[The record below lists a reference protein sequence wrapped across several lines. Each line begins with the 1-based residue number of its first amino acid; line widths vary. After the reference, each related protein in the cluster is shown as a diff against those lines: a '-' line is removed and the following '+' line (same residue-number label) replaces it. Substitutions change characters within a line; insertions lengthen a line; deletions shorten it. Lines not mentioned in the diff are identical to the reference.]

1 MRTAMIVAVL
11 LFILAACS
19 GSEEATPEAVAETY
33 ADLVYAAYDA
43 SVVSATE
50 MQEAVGAFIADPT
63 EDNLEAARQA
73 WLDARD
79 DYGPT
84 EAFRFYDGPIDNPES
99 GPEGQIN
106 AWPMD
111 EAYVDYVDGDPDAGI
126 INMTE
131 EFPEIDLDTLVSANE
146 QGGET
151 NISTGWHAVE
161 FLLWGQDLSEDD
173 PGDRPVT
180 DYVEAENSDRRA
192 QYLQLT
198 TEQLI
203 SDLTAVRDAWDPEAT
218 DGYRAE
224 FLADPQAALQK
235 MLRGIGALSAGE
247 LAGERMAVAY
257 ETRDQEDEHSC
268 FSDNTNADVLGN
280 ARGVRMVYL
289 AEMEGVDGPSLAD
302 LVAEADPELDT
313 TLREQLDNSVSL
325 AEDFPTTFDQM
336 IQAPDGDPAREALLE
351 AIESLE
357 AQGESIARAAQALGV
372 TINLEI

>member
-1 MRTAMIVAVL
+1 MRRGIIAAL
-11 LFILAACS
+11 LLAILAACG

-43 SVVSATE
+43 SVASATE
-50 MQEAVGAFIADPT
+50 MQSAIDAFIADPT
-63 EDNLEAARQA
+63 EENLEAAQQA
-73 WLDARD
+73 WLAARD
-79 DYGPT
+79 DYSPT
-84 EAFRFYDGPIDNPES
+84 EAFRFYDGPIDNPEN

-111 EAYVDYVDGDPDAGI
+111 EAYVDYVEGDPHAGI
-126 INMTE
+126 INMVD
-131 EFPEIDLDTLVSANE
+131 EFPEIDLDVLVSANE

-151 NISTGWHAVE
+151 NISTGWHAIE
-161 FLLWGQDLSEDD
+161 FLLWGQDLSDEG
-173 PGDRPVT
+173 PGARPVT
-180 DYVEAENSDRRA
+180 DYVEAANSERRA
-192 QYLQLT
+192 QYLQLA

-203 SDLTAVRDAWDPEAT
+203 TDMTAVRDAWDPEAT
-218 DGYRAE
+218 DGYRSE
-224 FLADPQAALQK
+224 FLADPQAAVQK

-280 ARGVRMVYL
+280 AQGVRMVYL
-289 AEMEGVDGPSLAD
+289 AEMEGVDGPSLSA

-313 TLREQLDNSVSL
+313 TLRQQLDNSVSL
-325 AEDFPTTFDQM
+325 AEGFPTTFDQM
-336 IQAPDGDPAREALLE
+336 IQALDGDPARAALLE
-351 AIESLE
+351 TIESLE
-357 AQGESIARAAQALGV
+357 AQGESIARAAEALGV

>member
-1 MRTAMIVAVL
+1 MRKGMIAVVL
-11 LFILAACS
+11 LAMLAACG

-43 SVVSATE
+43 SVASATE
-50 MQEAVGAFIADPT
+50 MQSAIDTFLADPT
-63 EDNLEAARQA
+63 EDNLAAAQQA
-73 WLDARD
+73 WLEARD
-79 DYGPT
+79 DYSPT
-84 EAFRFYDGPIDNPES
+84 EAFRFYDGPIDNPET

-111 EAYVDYVDGDPDAGI
+111 EAYVDYVEGDADAGI
-126 INMTE
+126 INMVD
-131 EFPEIDLDTLVSANE
+131 EFPEITLDLLVSANE
-146 QGGET
+146 EGGET
-151 NISTGWHAVE
+151 NISTGWHAIE
-161 FLLWGQDLSEDD
+161 FLLWGQDLSADG
-173 PGDRPVT
+173 PGARTVT
-180 DYVEAENSDRRA
+180 DYVEAENSERRA
-192 QYLQLT
+192 EYLRLA
-198 TEQLI
+198 TEQLVT
-203 SDLTAVRDAWDPEAT
+203 DLTAVRDAWDPESS
-218 DGYRAE
+218 DGYRSE
-224 FLADPQAALQK
+224 FLDDPQAALQK

-289 AEMEGVDGPSLAD
+289 AEMEGVDGPSLSD
-302 LVAEADPELDT
+302 LVAESDPDLDT

-325 AEDFPTTFDQM
+325 AEDFPMTFDQM
-336 IQAPDGDPAREALLE
+336 IQAPEGDPAREALLA

-372 TINLEI
+372 TINLGI